1 MPNLLVDK
9 ASVNKSTRLEL
20 NYLINS
26 RLKQFATNTLS
37 IRQLATRYSS
47 TAT

>member
-9 ASVNKSTRLEL
+9 ASVNKSTKLEL

-26 RLKQFATNTLS
+26 RLKKLATNTLS
-37 IRQLATRYSS
+37 THQLATRYSS